1 MSKYPK
7 GLFGTIADLTI
18 ASKAEQR
25 RAARNEGYKGFGA
38 GILIG
43 LVVGAAAGIL
53 FAPQSGAETRGQIA
67 DTSVKAYNAV
77 KEKGAEIIEAAQE
90 KGVQVVEAAKEKG
103 AEVISEVKE
112 HGTKLVERVRG
123 LTEEVQDEENIV
135 CEAADEVA
143 EAAEDAAEAVEETV
157 EEVVETVEEA

>member
-1 MSKYPK
+1 MSKYSK

-18 ASKAEQR
+18 ASKADQR
-25 RAARNEGYKGFGA
+25 RAVRNEGYKGFGA

-53 FAPQSGAETRGQIA
+53 FAPQSGEETRGQIA

-77 KEKGAEIIEAAQE
+77 KEKGAEIIDAAHE

-103 AEVISEVKE
+103 AEVINGVRE
-112 HGTKLVERVRG
+112 HGSKLVERVRG
-123 LTEEVQDEENIV
+123 LTEDAADEENIV
-135 CEAADEVA
+135 CEAAEEIA
-143 EAAEDAAEAVEETV
+143 EAADEAAEAVEEAV
-157 EEVVETVEEA
+157 EAVEEA